1 MFVRVILL
9 SKSAPRGRLSFGY
22 GDVSDDH
29 WRRKCGLRDV
39 FVCKKGTDQDEH
51 CSYIKPH
58 APLPDYMLR
67 EMNLGSP
74 AQSINS

>member
-1 MFVRVILL
+1 MWL
-9 SKSAPRGRLSFGY
+9 A
-22 GDVSDDH
+22 
-29 WRRKCGLRDV
+29 RRICLQ
-39 FVCKKGTDQDEH
+39 KGTDQDEH

-67 EMNLGSP
+67 EMNFGSP